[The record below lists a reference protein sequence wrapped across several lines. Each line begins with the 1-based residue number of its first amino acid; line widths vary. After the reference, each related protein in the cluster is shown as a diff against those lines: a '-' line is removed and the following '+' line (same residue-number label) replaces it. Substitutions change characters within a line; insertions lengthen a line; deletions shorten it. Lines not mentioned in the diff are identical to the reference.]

1 MTDKSRQDLE
11 KQFSSGRDLSV
22 PEERGPRLYV
32 FVSFDLVGS
41 TDYKNK
47 EKKVWPFVFTQFYEV
62 IKAEM
67 KEKFP
72 GIKVWKYIGDEIL
85 FFMLAETF
93 EDIIKIIPETFKVIK
108 SAREHL
114 RSAFPTVPD
123 LPYLKGALWCAPV
136 MTVEGSELKDL
147 NLGAERN
154 IAFDVVYE
162 NQNSLKDFIG
172 PDIDIGFRIA
182 KYVTKEKLVV
192 SAEIAYL
199 LLKSKA
205 SSAIL
210 KKLNIVSYEN
220 MKGIWD
226 GRYYPII
233 WYFDD
238 WARIKESFEYDERFK
253 SKLIDQVY
261 LNQFG
266 GIKDKLPRI
275 FEQLKKIEEIDKWP
289 GILKR
294 GKKTARVSSADKIN
308 LKKI

>member
-11 KQFSSGRDLSV
+11 KLVGSDRDLSE

-32 FVSFDLVGS
+32 FVSFDLVDS
-41 TDYKNK
+41 TAYKNK
-47 EKKVWPFVFTQFYEV
+47 EKEVWPFVFTQFYEV

-67 KEKFP
+67 KKKFP

-85 FFMLAETF
+85 FFMLVEAAEYLV
-93 EDIIKIIPETFKVIK
+93 EIIPQTFRVIK

-114 RSAFPTVPD
+114 RSSFPKVPD

-136 MTVEGSELKDL
+136 MTVEGEELRDL

-162 NQNSLKDFIG
+162 NQASLKDFIG
-172 PDIDIGFRIA
+172 PDIDIGFRMS

-199 LLKSKA
+199 LLKSGEA
-205 SSAIL
+205 SEIMD
-210 KKLNIVSYEN
+210 KLNIVSYEN

-238 WARIKESFEYDERFK
+238 WARIKESFEYDDRFK

-261 LNQFG
+261 LNQSG
-266 GIKDKLPRI
+266 AIKDELPKA
-275 FEQLKKIEEIDKWP
+275 FEQLKKTGELDKWL
-289 GILKR
+289 GILKK
-294 GKKTARVSSADKIN
+294 GKKTPPEPIADKIK
-308 LKKI
+308 L